1 MQSACSWGLQDT
13 GSVQSQRYF
22 HNKTPQYKIK
32 SLKFE
37 KKPKMLFFFFI
48 MLIFTSGAKAMVGK
62 TFGPLGRIKTVTPYY
77 TGSYILHHYALK
89 IRISI
94 KF

>member
-22 HNKTPQYKIK
+22 RNKTPQYKMK

-37 KKPKMLFFFFI
+37 KKPKMLFLFFI

-62 TFGPLGRIKTVTPYY
+62 TFGPLLLLLLLSRFSRVQLCATP
-77 TGSYILHHYALK
+77 
-89 IRISI
+89 
-94 KF
+94 